1 MMRYRVIGNGLP
13 LLLLLLLGSLNPSF
27 VRRETFR
34 SPAMIFRPGDAKD
47 KFFAGEVPKG
57 HIGVRD
63 FFAEFVDEDGVSVP
77 LHEVYLHHWVMVEF
91 VLPKKNL
98 ARHMEMVMRDMRNS
112 HTPSRAGDDV
122 VTLGR
127 RHGHHHH
134 HHHHHHDMRSE
145 RPRHPNPLNYMG
157 VGGETRG
164 TETRYPAPFAMETGA
179 TAKIPKDF
187 EAVWI
192 LNVHGIDTRGAVTK
206 IGCTECRCDLYNVTT
221 TEKGD
226 PLPEGYMG
234 GLHCCSDERRCAVEE
249 GFVNGPKRTLY
260 LQYTWEY
267 VEWDACVVPT
277 TLLGIDVTDKDG
289 SGDGLIEYT
298 VEGSCGAHADPQSE
312 ECVDTQDTTVIA
324 PFGGK
329 VVTLVSHLHLAALD
343 SSLWGE
349 DGRLICNSPP
359 VYGHGTEAGNEDG
372 YIIGVGSCYPAPGS
386 PGSRIIEGERL
397 HYQVKYSKV
406 DGPHTGVMGLLAIR
420 MVRDEPQNPTLWH
433 SILTYLNN
441 FVSWIS
447 ESWFSPI
454 QSL

>member
-47 KFFAGEVPKG
+47 KFFHGEVPKG

-77 LHEVYLHHWVMVEF
+77 LHEVYLHHWVVAEF
-91 VLPKKNL
+91 VLPKENL
-98 ARHMEMVMRDMRNS
+98 ARHMDMVMRDMRNS
-112 HTPSRAGDDV
+112 HTPSRTGDDV

-134 HHHHHHDMRSE
+134 HHHHHHYVRSE
-145 RPRHPNPLNYMG
+145 RQRHPDPLNFMG

-179 TAKIPKDF
+179 AAKIPKDF

-192 LNVHGIDTRGAVTK
+192 LNVHGIDTRGAVNK

-289 SGDGLIEYT
+289 SGHGLIEYT

-312 ECVDTQDTTVIA
+312 ECVDTRDTTVIA

-329 VVTLVSHLHLAALD
+329 VVTVVSHLHLAALD

-420 MVRDEPQNPTLWH
+420 MVKDEPQNPTLWH

-441 FVSWIS
+441 
-447 ESWFSPI
+447 
-454 QSL
+454 L

>member
-1 MMRYRVIGNGLP
+1 MMRYSVIGNGL

-34 SPAMIFRPGDAKD
+34 SPAMIFRPGDVKE
-47 KFFAGEVPKG
+47 KFFHGEVPKG

-98 ARHMEMVMRDMRNS
+98 ARHMEMVMMDMRNS
-112 HTPSRAGDDV
+112 HTPSRAGDDDV

-134 HHHHHHDMRSE
+134 HHHHHYVRSE

-179 TAKIPKDF
+179 TAKVPKGF

-206 IGCTECRCDLYNVTT
+206 IGCSECRCDLYNVTT

-226 PLPEGYMG
+226 PLPQGYMG

-249 GFVNGPKRTLY
+249 GFVNGPERTLY

-267 VEWDACVVPT
+267 VEWDECVVPT
-277 TLLGIDVTDKDG
+277 TLIGIDVTDKAG
-289 SGDGLIEYT
+289 SGDGLVEYT
-298 VEGSCGAHADPQSE
+298 VEGSCDAHADPQSE

-372 YIIGVGSCYPAPGS
+372 YVIGVGSCYPAPGS

-406 DGPHTGVMGLLAIR
+406 GGPHTGVMGLLAIR

-441 FVSWIS
+441 
-447 ESWFSPI
+447 
-454 QSL
+454 L